1 MHVTEPTIPGII
13 ATMAIKHEAFFKE
26 MGARIAQARKER
38 GLTQQQLADALGI
51 SQQTL
56 AHYEVGRVGVGAPML
71 PRLSELLDLSFD
83 EILLGQPTMRLPGKR
98 GPASRLE
105 QQLDAVTRLPKAEQ
119 KFVSRMLDNVLGPNT
134 GAQTGQEAATA

>member
-83 EILLGQPTMRLPGKR
+83 EILLGQPTVRLPGKR

-105 QQLDAVTRLPKAEQ
+105 QQLDAIARLPKAEQ
-119 KFVSRMLDNVLGPNT
+119 RAVSTLLTAVL
-134 GAQTGQEAATA
+134 AQHTAPAGQEAATAP

>member
-1 MHVTEPTIPGII
+1 MAITEPTIPGII

-26 MGARIAQARKER
+26 MGARIAQARKGR
-38 GLTQQQLADALGI
+38 GMTQQALADALGV

-56 AHYEVGRVGVGAPML
+56 AHYEVGRVGVGAAML

-83 EILLGQPTMRLPGKR
+83 EILLGQPTVRLPGKR

-105 QQLDAVTRLPKAEQ
+105 QQLDAIARLPKAEQ
-119 KFVSRMLDNVLGPNT
+119 RAVSTLLTAVLT
-134 GAQTGQEAATA
+134 QHGAQAGQEATAA